1 MDPLYIAASAITVA
15 ALAEA
20 TCRAFVELRELCKTL
35 PGRLHAISN
44 EVTDIKVVLIQVAKV
59 FKERASPI
67 DAHQQSNTVVPRLL
81 VRAEAKLEQL
91 HLTLRSLIATCDRAK
106 FTVLQAYAWRKE
118 QPQLRALQAE
128 INTIKCNLNVAL
140 GASNSRDM
148 LRIRLDLESLSAVVP
163 HAMDQTQGMR
173 EDVMLSLAQH
183 NAGLQTSINHVYDI
197 VDQRI
202 AKVEHMI
209 KKQGDRLQSEQS
221 TQIGPYLRPI
231 LAERRRRSSESASR
245 LNALQPSPS
254 EGVRIRL
261 NQYASNCSS
270 NCRCACH
277 IFKRSST
284 PTVVD
289 SILGQMF
296 VSYAGIPLLNEKC
309 DVTECDKSQIPYVN
323 MEYWFPLGLFW
334 SQIVRLQLG
343 YQSHLGPQVSLSM
356 LRRVPDSAPC
366 VKFAVDGSIHGLKD
380 LFKRGL
386 ASPKDV
392 SSTRGYSILCW
403 ALYAKQYQ
411 TCKFLVNAGADP
423 DYRIVLGLSMM
434 SLEEELILLPEHID
448 AVDAL
453 GRSPLIWAAARGHVH
468 NVALLLGA
476 GANPNL
482 LDVQFT
488 SAVSYAAER
497 DHTVCIRL
505 LLEAGA
511 DPDPPLPEGVKV
523 GSGLN
528 CAARNATD
536 PLVMKKITPLIHAA
550 QKDKA
555 SFAIL
560 LLEYGANINATTT
573 LGQTSLTTAI
583 THNSHKVLQLLL
595 DRWFEYT
602 ECPRL
607 KGTHLLQIA
616 AMYADTETI
625 EILKSTDHFA
635 LSYDR
640 SYIAADFATLLH
652 KRWDFSEKL
661 STAFEELI
669 QLIGR
674 QPDEEM
680 NSSSWTRSNWAPNER
695 MGQPNL
701 TESGLLLGTHRSV
714 QHTKSYIDDE
724 EDSSEQSFDDA
735 FDTVC
740 GSKEDSSAQS
750 FDNAPDTVCGSKEDS
765 WEQSSDDGT
774 DAVCG
779 SKSS

>member
-1 MDPLYIAASAITVA
+1 
-15 ALAEA
+15 
-20 TCRAFVELRELCKTL
+20 
-35 PGRLHAISN
+35 
-44 EVTDIKVVLIQVAKV
+44 
-59 FKERASPI
+59 
-67 DAHQQSNTVVPRLL
+67 
-81 VRAEAKLEQL
+81 
-91 HLTLRSLIATCDRAK
+91 
-106 FTVLQAYAWRKE
+106 
-118 QPQLRALQAE
+118 
-128 INTIKCNLNVAL
+128 
-140 GASNSRDM
+140 
-148 LRIRLDLESLSAVVP
+148 
-163 HAMDQTQGMR
+163 MDQTQGMR
-173 EDVMLSLAQH
+173 EDVMLNLAQH

-202 AKVEHMI
+202 AKEEDMI

-221 TQIGPYLRPI
+221 AQIGPYLRPI
-231 LAERRRRSSESASR
+231 LAERRRRSSDSAAR
-245 LNALQPSPS
+245 LNALQPSRS
-254 EGVRIRL
+254 EGVRKRL

-277 IFKRSST
+277 ISKRSST

-289 SILGQMF
+289 CILGQMF
-296 VSYAGIPLLNEKC
+296 VGYAGIPLLNEKC

-366 VKFAVDGSIHGLKD
+366 VKFAVDGSIDGLKD

-392 SSTRGYSILCW
+392 SSTRGYSILRW

-423 DYRIVLGLSMM
+423 DYRPISKYDNSPKNKAFDFILQGGLSSQIVEMLSCLTEGSDFIEEQNYTQTHRTVLGLSMM
-434 SLEEELILLPEHID
+434 SLEEELILHPEHID

-511 DPDPPLPEGVKV
+511 DPDPPLPEGIKV

-536 PLVMKKITPLIHAA
+536 PLVMKLLLDFGADVEASGVENITPLIHAA

-616 AMYADTETI
+616 AMYADIETI
-625 EILKSTDHFA
+625 EILKSTDHFE
-635 LSYDR
+635 LTYDR

-661 STAFEELI
+661 STAFGELI

-674 QPDEEM
+674 QPDEEV
-680 NSSSWTRSNWAPNER
+680 NSSSSTRSNWAPNER

-701 TESGLLLGTHRSV
+701 MESGLLLGTHRSV

-735 FDTVC
+735 LDTVC

-765 WEQSSDDGT
+765 WEQSFDDGT
-774 DAVCG
+774 DAVCR
-779 SKSS
+779 SKSL